1 MALKTVPFNVAFTF
15 SRPDPADY
23 EDVNGDTQTAGTDV
37 PRFNYSEGVGE
48 GLMLD
53 ASLSEIA
60 AINDIP
66 NFNSSSGTWVIKAD
80 LDKSIPIPGSGFGE
94 FMEGSGTLVFVYSNG
109 VGKCWA
115 DGQVLFT
122 VDPFTS
128 AEPGFLSNGGLAKIQ
143 DLTYYPYAWTDED
156 AAAKSSGAFS
166 TYFSPDLL
174 FADGTDGFWG
184 DSTDSATLFQSV
196 GGPCAEAAGFCGWR
210 LDKSRGLAFGLEEF
224 ENPGP
229 VHVDTDGFA
238 PVNGTLSV
246 VDGDVSFAAGSGIS
260 RFTAQFPTEA
270 GEWYLI
276 KFIARSSSS
285 DARVFNSPGWV
296 GGLSQAVGE
305 IKADAK
311 EFAYIRQASGASA
324 GVSFYISTSPTPAG
338 GTLDV
343 SLFSIRRV
351 SGFGNNQYQTTTASK
366 PTVQIVDGIQA
377 LVLDS
382 TDDAM
387 LIDVPV
393 GGWSGTFVQ
402 GTALGVIV
410 GEIDV
415 PAGPYQIP
423 TDPNYAGPG
432 SDIHTV
438 IVNDS
443 LPEGQL
449 NGLVEWVGQRC
460 PAADFAGQ
468 SSFGA
473 WFRERGDLTHLD
485 FSRWDVSNVAS
496 MDQMLL
502 LMPELRTVDFSGWDV
517 SNVGT
522 FVQFIRTSQKVEALD
537 VSSWNPES
545 CSSFREFMRDLE
557 LVTEIDLRNWT
568 TPSMTDCG
576 GFARNCTSLT
586 AVHVYGG
593 TGSPFSDSPCVNYGG
608 AFIGTNLSQ
617 QSYADIVTAIEA
629 AGTSNGE
636 LDITG
641 GSATTTGAAQTA
653 VDALRG
659 RGWTVTTP
667 DGY

>member
-23 EDVNGDTQTAGTDV
+23 EDINGDTQTAGTDV

-48 GLMLD
+48 GLILD
-53 ASLSEIA
+53 ASLSETA

-80 LDKSIPIPGSGFGE
+80 LGKSMPIPGSGFGE

-122 VDPFTS
+122 VDPFS
-128 AEPGFLSNGGLAKIQ
+128 AAEPEFLSSAGLAKIQ

-156 AAAKSSGAFS
+156 AAAKSGGAFS
-166 TYFSPDLL
+166 TYFSPNLF

-184 DSTDSATLFQSV
+184 DSTDSATLFQTTAGV
-196 GGPCAEAAGFCGWR
+196 TPAAPGDFCGLR
-210 LDKSRGLAFGLEEF
+210 LDKSG
-224 ENPGP
+224 
-229 VHVDTDGFA
+229 
-238 PVNGTLSV
+238 NGN
-246 VDGDVSFAAGSGIS
+246 D
-260 RFTAQFPTEA
+260 
-270 GEWYLI
+270 
-276 KFIARSSSS
+276 
-285 DARVFNSPGWV
+285 
-296 GGLSQAVGE
+296 
-305 IKADAK
+305 
-311 EFAYIRQASGASA
+311 
-324 GVSFYISTSPTPAG
+324 
-338 GTLDV
+338 
-343 SLFSIRRV
+343 
-351 SGFGNNQYQTTTASK
+351 QYQATTALK
-366 PTVQIVDGIQA
+366 PTVQVVDGVQA
-377 LVLDS
+377 LVLDND
-382 TDDAM
+382 DDAM

-443 LPEGQL
+443 LPEGQV
-449 NGLVEWVGQRC
+449 NRLVEWVGQRC
-460 PAADFAGQ
+460 PVSDFAGT
-468 SSFGA
+468 SSFVK
-473 WFRERGDLTHLD
+473 WFRDRGDLTHLD
-485 FSRWDVSNVAS
+485 FSRWDVSSVTDMN
-496 MDQMLL
+496 QMLI

-517 SNVGT
+517 SNVNT
-522 FVQFIRTSQKVEALD
+522 LLQFIRTSQKVEVLD

-545 CSSFREFMRDLE
+545 CIDFREFMRDLE

-568 TPSMTDCG
+568 TPSMTDCRS
-576 GFARNCTSLT
+576 FAQNCTSLT
-586 AVHVYGG
+586 TVHVYGG
-593 TGSPFSDSPCVNYGG
+593 TGSPFSDSLCTEYGA
-608 AFIGTNLSQ
+608 AFTNTNLSQ
-617 QSYADIVTAIEA
+617 QSYTDLVTAIEA
-629 AGTSNGE
+629 AGTSNGT
-636 LDITG
+636 LNITG
-641 GSATTTGAAQTA
+641 GSSTTTGAAQTA